1 MAATIVVVGR
11 KRVPGA
17 RRLLAGYAVTAA
29 AALCCAKTEHRGASP
44 GLPRVRALAPLA
56 CAALLFYPSGAQSL
70 ALHGRLL
77 DEEMLAAE
85 RRVLRRPFN
94 LLLDSV
100 ASRPLN
106 EALTACYSSFYL
118 YFLVPPAYLM
128 AQGRDRDLERYIL
141 AFCLAQYTCY
151 LGFASLPLAGPVTA
165 LRGAFSTPQLSGYLL
180 TSAQQWLM
188 ERADPP
194 GTCFPSS
201 HVAGAWAATLVAR
214 RAVPRSAAR
223 ALTALT
229 CALTCSVV
237 YCRYHYVVDA
247 LAGVAVAHLA
257 YYGAAHILDRPSAPW
272 RTAPLLDI

>member
-1 MAATIVVVGR
+1 MTLGYLAAAATIVVVGR

-17 RRLLAGYAVTAA
+17 QRLLAGYAATAA
-29 AALCCAKTEHRGASP
+29 GVLCCARAGGRGASA
-44 GLPRVRALAPLA
+44 GMLRVRAVTPLA

-100 ASRPLN
+100 VSRPLN
-106 EALTACYSSFYL
+106 EVLTACYSSFYL
-118 YFLVPPAYLM
+118 YFLVPPVYLM
-128 AQGRDRDLERYIL
+128 ARDRDRDLERYVL
-141 AFCLAQYTCY
+141 AFCLAQYSCY
-151 LGFASLPLAGPVTA
+151 LGFATLPLAGPVA
-165 LRGAFSTPQLSGYLL
+165 SLRDVFSTPHLRGYLVVP
-180 TSAQQWLM
+180 AQQWLM

-201 HVAGAWAATLVAR
+201 HVAGAWAAGFAAR
-214 RAVPRSAAR
+214 HAVPRSAAC

-237 YCRYHYVVDA
+237 YCRYHYLVDA
-247 LAGVAVAHLA
+247 LAGVAVARLA
-257 YYGAAHILDRPSAPW
+257 YRAATYILDRPGAP
-272 RTAPLLDI
+272 

>member
-1 MAATIVVVGR
+1 MAATMVVVSR

-17 RRLLAGYAVTAA
+17 HRLLAGYAATAA
-29 AALCCAKTEHRGASP
+29 AVLCGARVESRGASP
-44 GLPRVRALAPLA
+44 GLGRVRAVTPLA

-77 DEEMLAAE
+77 DAEMLAAE

-94 LLLDSV
+94 LLFDRV

-118 YFLVPPAYLM
+118 YFLVPPVYLM
-128 AQGRDRDLERYIL
+128 AQDRDRDLERYVL

-151 LGFASLPLAGPVTA
+151 LGFAALPLAGPVAA
-165 LRGAFSTPQLSGYLL
+165 LRDAFSTPQLRGYLL
-180 TSAQQWLM
+180 VPAQQWLM

-201 HVAGAWAATLVAR
+201 HVAGAWAATFVAR
-214 RAVPRSAAR
+214 HALPRSAAR

-237 YCRYHYVVDA
+237 YCRYHYLVDA
-247 LAGVAVAHLA
+247 LAGVAVAGLA
-257 YYGAAHILDRPSAPW
+257 YRGATHILDRPDAP
-272 RTAPLLDI
+272 